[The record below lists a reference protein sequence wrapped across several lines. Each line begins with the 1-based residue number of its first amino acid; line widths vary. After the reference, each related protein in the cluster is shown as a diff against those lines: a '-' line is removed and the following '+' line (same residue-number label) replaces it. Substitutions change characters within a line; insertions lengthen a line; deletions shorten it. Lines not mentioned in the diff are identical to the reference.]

1 MKRIRPV
8 FWKRFGRGLRSGK
21 GAPRLR
27 RARRFWA
34 MVAASLALGSAQVTQ
49 AQGSPTCHGHFPN
62 PITDICWDCF
72 FPLSIGGF
80 DLWPSDKPDPGN
92 PSLPVCLCGIRPG
105 LSFGFWEPV
114 RLIDVT
120 TKPFCFPNLGGLMI
134 NPGMYV
140 GNGHVSAP
148 SQKGGNTQMS
158 AQYQAHYYVYPL
170 FYLLELLGDF
180 ICFEQASFDLAY
192 MTEIDPTW
200 NDDTLAALVY
210 PETVVFD
217 FPLAQ
222 VACAADCVAATAA
235 LPLDQ
240 LFWCAGCNGSMY
252 PMTGNIGN
260 SDTMDQSMRLAAERM
275 VFKMHRTALAWGTM
289 GESGLCGQYIMPIMR
304 KQQYRLQM
312 VNPVAATTGR
322 YACQPPGGS
331 TAVQLTSHTYPVVG
345 EDVGYLLWRK
355 RNCCAF

>member
-8 FWKRFGRGLRSGK
+8 FWKRFGRGLDTGK
-21 GAPRLR
+21 ATRRAPRR
-27 RARRFWA
+27 RMGKFWA
-34 MVAASLALGSAQVTQ
+34 MIAASIALGSAQVAQ

-120 TKPFCFPNLGGLMI
+120 TKPFCFPNLGGLTI

-140 GNGHVSAP
+140 GNGHVSAA

-170 FYLLELLGDF
+170 FYLLELLG
-180 ICFEQASFDLAY
+180 ISS
-192 MTEIDPTW
+192 
-200 NDDTLAALVY
+200 ALN
-210 PETVVFD
+210 P
-217 FPLAQ
+217 PL
-222 VACAADCVAATAA
+222 
-235 LPLDQ
+235 
-240 LFWCAGCNGSMY
+240 S
-252 PMTGNIGN
+252 I
-260 SDTMDQSMRLAAERM
+260 S
-275 VFKMHRTALAWGTM
+275 
-289 GESGLCGQYIMPIMR
+289 PI
-304 KQQYRLQM
+304 
-312 VNPVAATTGR
+312 
-322 YACQPPGGS
+322 
-331 TAVQLTSHTYPVVG
+331 
-345 EDVGYLLWRK
+345 
-355 RNCCAF
+355 

>member
-1 MKRIRPV
+1 MRQ
-8 FWKRFGRGLRSGK
+8 
-21 GAPRLR
+21 GAPDKLWIVLVKGSPTDLMKATQRRFYFDQMGSLTGKFGIAHTPALLVQQGDHLDIREVALPQTENGRETANEAHPSRVLETLRAWTRTGKEAR
-27 RARRFWA
+27 RAPRRRMGKFWA
-34 MVAASLALGSAQVTQ
+34 MLAASLLGSAQVAQ

-80 DLWPSDKPDPGN
+80 DLWPSDKPDPSN

-120 TKPFCFPNLGGLMI
+120 TKPFCFPNLGGLTI

-140 GNGHVSAP
+140 GNGHVSSA

-217 FPLAQ
+217 FRWHRLPAPPIASPPPPRCRSTSSSGAQ
-222 VACAADCVAATAA
+222 AAMARCT
-235 LPLDQ
+235 
-240 LFWCAGCNGSMY
+240 
-252 PMTGNIGN
+252 
-260 SDTMDQSMRLAAERM
+260 R
-275 VFKMHRTALAWGTM
+275 
-289 GESGLCGQYIMPIMR
+289 
-304 KQQYRLQM
+304 
-312 VNPVAATTGR
+312 
-322 YACQPPGGS
+322 
-331 TAVQLTSHTYPVVG
+331 
-345 EDVGYLLWRK
+345 
-355 RNCCAF
+355 